1 MWLFYLLLSRVK
13 YRNSVTMWHLYRWD
27 NSSISWKEKW
37 QRRHCVIF
45 KPRVLKAC
53 NEVLGLCGSVGKT
66 GNMRCWRGLGGG
78 NACCRAVTNEGGFSQ
93 PWFGSFTGQRD
104 GSAQGSSSLLP
115 LSVFT
120 WEGVELHAA
129 RTPYLQSQKRG
140 CWARGNQHLILYW
153 VYACLKGW
161 QGWMT
166 LGIHLNCVSVGFS
179 LYCRYSCR

>member
-93 PWFGSFTGQRD
+93 PWFGSFAGQRD

-129 RTPYLQSQKRG
+129 QTPLSSVSEERVLGSWESAPDSLLSLCLPKRV
-140 CWARGNQHLILYW
+140 AR
-153 VYACLKGW
+153 
-161 QGWMT
+161 
-166 LGIHLNCVSVGFS
+166 LNDTWHSS
-179 LYCRYSCR
+179 